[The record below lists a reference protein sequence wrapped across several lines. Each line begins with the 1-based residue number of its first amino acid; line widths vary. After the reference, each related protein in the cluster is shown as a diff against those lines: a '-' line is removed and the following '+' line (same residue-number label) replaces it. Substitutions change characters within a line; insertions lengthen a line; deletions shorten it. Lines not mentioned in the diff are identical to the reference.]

1 MYIDKIENLKNYIK
15 DQDLLKAV
23 SDFLKTA
30 KTATKGRNDILGE
43 TYANVLEYT
52 TKTFETVKMEAHR
65 QFVDLQCVING
76 EEKLLKQDMADN
88 KPITEYNQEKDYA
101 FYAPNTFDS
110 AILSEGTFAILY
122 PNDLHQCVA
131 LGNPIDIK
139 KVVVKIP
146 VGLI

>member
-1 MYIDKIENLKNYIK
+1 MYIDKFENLKNYIK

-30 KTATKGRNDILGE
+30 KSAPKGRNDILGE

-52 TKTFETVKMEAHR
+52 TKKFETIKMEVHR
-65 QFVDLQCVING
+65 QFVDLQYVVSG
-76 EEKLLKQDMADN
+76 EEKLLKQDIAGN
-88 KPITEYNQEKDYA
+88 PAITEYDAEKDYA
-101 FYAPNTFDS
+101 FHAPETFDS

-131 LGNPIDIK
+131 LGDPIDIK